1 MVRSDTPDLI
11 VVGSGLVGLVSA
23 WRAAQRGLNVT
34 VISRESGNAA
44 SSVAAGMLTPA
55 SEATF
60 GEEPLM
66 RLGALSRDRYP
77 AFITELEEE
86 SGLSAGFRTAG
97 TLQIAFDTD
106 DLARLS
112 DLGELQTRLGVKT
125 ERLTSRE
132 CRRLEP
138 MLAPSV
144 RGGILAPD
152 DHSVNP
158 RLLADA
164 LWAAAERRGVG
175 GIRDRVRGLL
185 TDGDRVHGVLLES
198 GGEITADQVLLAAG
212 AWTPHISGIPEGVL
226 PPLRPV
232 KGQLLRLRTPADEP
246 PIVSRTVRGLVK
258 GSPVYLVP
266 RESDEVILGATQ
278 EEMGHDL
285 RLTAGALWEIL
296 RDAHELVPGVSELE
310 VAETCVG
317 LRPGSPDNEPLLG
330 PTRLPGLQVA
340 VGHFRHGVLL
350 TPATGDAMAEALTS
364 GQLPDFA
371 RRFAATREFDSDRN
385 E

>member
-1 MVRSDTPDLI
+1 MRSDTPDLI